1 MRPAAAIGMD
11 PDAPRTPKKTND
23 MKKIL
28 ILASMIGMTA
38 CQNNPKT
45 PAIDP
50 TNMDLTV
57 APADDFYQYATG
69 GWQAKNSLKPEFSR
83 YGSFDVLRENNQ
95 KRINDLFAEMAAK
108 EAAPGSVEQKIADLY
123 RMGLD
128 STRLNAEGAAP
139 IEGAVGEILAI
150 ADRGQLAPAIATLHR
165 SVGNPFFAVGVEA
178 DLMDSDTN
186 ALYIAQ
192 DGLGMGDR
200 DYYLEASN
208 EHIRTAYKNYL
219 ATIFR
224 LAGLPEAEIERAVA
238 SVMRIETQLAEK
250 AWSNVELRDIPAMY
264 NPMTKAEF
272 EQTYD
277 GIDWEAYFRTI
288 GVGDFDRIIVSTPS
302 SVANAVELLRDA
314 PLEELRYYLAAQY
327 INAAA
332 SYLSDDF
339 QEASFDF
346 FGRTMAGQQEMKPR
360 WKRAMSVPN
369 GTLAE
374 AVGKLYVAEYFPE
387 KDKER
392 MLVLVDNLRKA
403 LAQHIDALDWMS
415 DETKARAQEKLD
427 SFTVKIGY
435 PDTWKDYT
443 TLAIDPAKSY
453 WENIRNASEWYTADN
468 LAQLGKPVDRAKW
481 HMSPQTVN
489 AYYNPTT
496 NEICFPAAILQP
508 PFYNPDADDAVNY
521 GAIGVVIGH
530 EMTHGFDD
538 QGRRFDKEGNM
549 NNWWTEAD
557 AEAFK
562 AKTDILVGQ
571 FDAIEVLPAQGDRPA
586 LMANGSLSL
595 GENIADQG
603 GLRVARTALRNALGG
618 DEPAPIDGFTAAQR
632 FYLAYAT
639 LWGQNIRDEEIA
651 RLTKLDVHSLG
662 KWRVNATLRNLQDF
676 YDAFGIAGGP
686 MFLPV
691 EERVIIW

>member
-1 MRPAAAIGMD
+1 
-11 PDAPRTPKKTND
+11 
-23 MKKIL
+23 
-28 ILASMIGMTA
+28 
-38 CQNNPKT
+38 
-45 PAIDP
+45 
-50 TNMDLTV
+50 
-57 APADDFYQYATG
+57 
-69 GWQAKNSLKPEFSR
+69 
-83 YGSFDVLRENNQ
+83 
-95 KRINDLFAEMAAK
+95 MAAK

-288 GVGDFDRIIVSTPS
+288 GIGDFDRIIVSTPS

-435 PDTWKDYT
+435 PDTWKGLHDARDRPLEELLGEHPQRERMVYGRQSG
-443 TLAIDPAKSY
+443 PAGQTRRPG
-453 WENIRNASEWYTADN
+453 EVAHVAADGQR
-468 LAQLGKPVDRAKW
+468 LLQPHDQRDLLPGR
-481 HMSPQTVN
+481 HS
-489 AYYNPTT
+489 
-496 NEICFPAAILQP
+496 PAAVLQP
-508 PFYNPDADDAVNY
+508 RC
-521 GAIGVVIGH
+521 
-530 EMTHGFDD
+530 
-538 QGRRFDKEGNM
+538 RRR
-549 NNWWTEAD
+549 
-557 AEAFK
+557 
-562 AKTDILVGQ
+562 GQ
-571 FDAIEVLPAQGDRPA
+571 LRRHRRGDRPRDDPRIRRS
-586 LMANGSLSL
+586 GPPVR
-595 GENIADQG
+595 QG
-603 GLRVARTALRNALGG
+603 GQHEQLVDGG
-618 DEPAPIDGFTAAQR
+618 R
-632 FYLAYAT
+632 
-639 LWGQNIRDEEIA
+639 R
-651 RLTKLDVHSLG
+651 
-662 KWRVNATLRNLQDF
+662 
-676 YDAFGIAGGP
+676 
-686 MFLPV
+686 
-691 EERVIIW
+691 